1 MKLFKELESAMKKT
15 GFGGVRKT
23 RINFE
28 NWLLLRL
35 VRVWISSL
43 KNEVSSRHDHFN
55 IRKVGSLTR
64 GHKEV
69 A

>member
-1 MKLFKELESAMKKT
+1 MKLLKELESAMKKI

-28 NWLLLRL
+28 NWLRLRL

-43 KNEVSSRHDHFN
+43 KNEVSSSHRP
-55 IRKVGSLTR
+55 L
-64 GHKEV
+64 
-69 A
+69 

>member
-1 MKLFKELESAMKKT
+1 MKLLKELESAMKKT

-23 RINFE
+23 RIKFE

-43 KNEVSSRHDHFN
+43 KNEVSSSHRP
-55 IRKVGSLTR
+55 L
-64 GHKEV
+64 
-69 A
+69 